1 MSARSSLVSLAIVV
15 GLSLPACTA
24 GGVADQFV
32 GTWNLNAAKSTWVPA
47 PGPKNQ
53 VLKIS
58 GTDQARNIGVDVTPA
73 AGNTYHWEVTGA
85 ANADLPV
92 KGDNPNADTYRFR
105 RLNPTTIE
113 ASYRKGGRAT
123 LTQTAVVS
131 ADGNTMTITGK
142 GTNFAGLTVNTVA
155 VYDKAPGT

>member
-1 MSARSSLVSLAIVV
+1 MSARSSLVALSLVA
-15 GLSLPACTA
+15 GLTLPACSS
-24 GGVADQFV
+24 GGAADPFV
-32 GTWNLNAAKSTWVPA
+32 GTWNLNTAKSTFVPA

-58 GTDQARNIGVDVTPA
+58 GPETARAISVDVTPS
-73 AGNTYHWEVTGA
+73 AGNPYHWEVSGA
-85 ANADLPV
+85 VNAELPV

-105 RLNPTTIE
+105 RLNATTTE
-113 ASYRKGGRAT
+113 AYYRKGGKPT

-131 ADGNTMTITGK
+131 ADGQVLTVTGK

>member
-1 MSARSSLVSLAIVV
+1 MFARSSLVSFTLVAGLTLA
-15 GLSLPACTA
+15 ACGS
-24 GGVADQFV
+24 GGDADPFV
-32 GTWNLNAAKSTWVPA
+32 GTWNLNAAKSTFVPA

-58 GTDQARNIGVDVTPA
+58 GPEQARTISVDVTPS
-73 AGNTYHWEVTGA
+73 AGNTYRWEVSGA
-85 ANADLPV
+85 VNAELPV

-105 RLNPTTIE
+105 RLNATTTE
-113 ASYRKGGRAT
+113 AYYRKGGKPT

-131 ADGNTMTITGK
+131 ADGQVLTVTGK

>member
-1 MSARSSLVSLAIVV
+1 MSARSSLVSLSLVA
-15 GLSLPACTA
+15 GLTLAACSS
-24 GGVADQFV
+24 GGGADPFA
-32 GTWNLNAAKSTWVPA
+32 GTWNLNAAKSTFVPA
-47 PGPKNQ
+47 PGPANQ
-53 VLKIS
+53 VVKVS
-58 GTDQARNIGVDVTPA
+58 GTDQARTIGVDVTPT
-73 AGNTYHWEVTGA
+73 AGNAYHWEVSGA

-113 ASYRKGGRAT
+113 ASYRKGGRPT